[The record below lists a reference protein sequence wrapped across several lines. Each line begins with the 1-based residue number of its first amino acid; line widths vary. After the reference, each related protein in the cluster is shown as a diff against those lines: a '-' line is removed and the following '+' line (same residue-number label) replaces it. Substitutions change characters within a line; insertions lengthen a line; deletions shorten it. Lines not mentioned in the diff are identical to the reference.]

1 MGCEVSCVAFKRT
14 AMGRKADMMIHS
26 ALTKEVAGMI
36 ERQSP
41 TPEGNPKPPTLTSC
55 LRRAFA
61 AKLGG
66 HISENVGKMWAILS
80 STGFDEVDDE
90 KLVKIVRGEEI
101 EGGMKRIF

>member
-1 MGCEVSCVAFKRT
+1 MKLTCSR
-14 AMGRKADMMIHS
+14 S
-26 ALTKEVAGMI
+26 ALEKEVAGMI

-41 TPEGNPKPPTLTSC
+41 NSDGFPKPPTLTSC

-66 HISENVGKMWAILS
+66 HISQNIGKMWEILS
-80 STGFDEVDDE
+80 STGFDEVDEE
-90 KLVKIVRGEEI
+90 KLVKIVNGEEI